1 MARPTDWWILHLD
14 KDPLPQDPGNLHL
27 WSTLYHDFADQ
38 IDLVRGG
45 TVGLMGDPAITGWL
59 GQSGAAF
66 FDALTPY
73 PSMLST
79 ATAAY
84 REIGD
89 ALDIFSGRVR
99 NLQPQFDG
107 LCNQCLAILQAIMDD
122 GGLPETDAKQLIM
135 NPEQLTGNL
144 MAVASRSSLGSDQ
157 FLGTAAEKVRGHV
170 VDASNLR
177 DGQLESLRSQT
188 ATARKAFLDAIHDA
202 TAMASQITKQ
212 AGGKGINAADFGTRY
227 AAFGGSA
234 TDLSLLL
241 PASVGIDLEDG
252 MVPSSQPGPDGVPDW
267 WTSLTDEERRHYWQ
281 SNPGIAALLGSVRFY
296 TDGQTP
302 PTVSDPDLQTVLN
315 NAYLRPGEVS
325 QIPGDGQLSTALD
338 YELET
343 GTQVGG
349 KWHINKAADTL
360 SGLINA
366 LDDPNSSLTPEDQIV
381 AASMASRLW
390 QSILGHDKAGNVTQ
404 MLKDN
409 PGRASSLQN
418 ALRAAM
424 RSPTGRAIMGDPGEY
439 DWSSAD
445 GLPRLPPAPP
455 PDPVNDGVDG
465 GDINPGGE
473 LPEVPEIDPLV

>member
-1 MARPTDWWILHLD
+1 M
-14 KDPLPQDPGNLHL
+14 
-27 WSTLYHDFADQ
+27 
-38 IDLVRGG
+38 
-45 TVGLMGDPAITGWL
+45 
-59 GQSGAAF
+59 
-66 FDALTPY
+66 
-73 PSMLST
+73 
-79 ATAAY
+79 
-84 REIGD
+84 
-89 ALDIFSGRVR
+89 
-99 NLQPQFDG
+99 
-107 LCNQCLAILQAIMDD
+107 
-122 GGLPETDAKQLIM
+122 
-135 NPEQLTGNL
+135 
-144 MAVASRSSLGSDQ
+144 
-157 FLGTAAEKVRGHV
+157 
-170 VDASNLR
+170 
-177 DGQLESLRSQT
+177 
-188 ATARKAFLDAIHDA
+188 
-202 TAMASQITKQ
+202 
-212 AGGKGINAADFGTRY
+212 
-227 AAFGGSA
+227 
-234 TDLSLLL
+234 
-241 PASVGIDLEDG
+241 
-252 MVPSSQPGPDGVPDW
+252 
-267 WTSLTDEERRHYWQ
+267 
-281 SNPGIAALLGSVRFY
+281 
-296 TDGQTP
+296 
-302 PTVSDPDLQTVLN
+302 
-315 NAYLRPGEVS
+315 S

>member
-1 MARPTDWWILHLD
+1 MARPTDWWLLDLD
-14 KDPLPQDPGNLHL
+14 KDPLPQDPGNLYL

-59 GQSGAAF
+59 GQSGQAF

-73 PSMLST
+73 PSMLGT

-84 REIGD
+84 RELGD
-89 ALDIFSGRVR
+89 AWEAFSVRVR
-99 NLQPQFDG
+99 NLQPQFDS
-107 LCNQCLAILQAIMDD
+107 LCIQCLDMLRAIMAD
-122 GGLPETDAKQLIM
+122 GGLSEADAKQLIM
-135 NPEQLTGNL
+135 NPEQLTGTL
-144 MAVASRSSLGSDQ
+144 MAVAGQSALGSAQ
-157 FLGTAAEKVRGHV
+157 FLNTAADKIRNHV
-170 VDASNLR
+170 IDAANLR
-177 DGQLESLRSQT
+177 GGQLQTLISQT
-188 ATARKAFLDAIHDA
+188 TTARKACSDAIHDA
-202 TAMASQITKQ
+202 TALASRIIKQ
-212 AGGKGINAADFGTRY
+212 AGGKGINAADFNTRY
-227 AAFGGSA
+227 AAFGGAAADLALVLPGSA
-234 TDLSLLL
+234 GT
-241 PASVGIDLEDG
+241 DLEDG
-252 MVPSSQPGPDGVPDW
+252 MVPSSAPGPEGVPDW

-296 TDGQTP
+296 TDGQSP
-302 PTVSDPDLQTVLN
+302 PTVSNPDLQAVLN

-343 GTQVGG
+343 GTPVGG

-366 LDDPNSSLTPEDQIV
+366 LDDPQSSLTPQDQIV
-381 AASMASRLW
+381 TASMASRLW
-390 QSILGHDKAGNVTQ
+390 QSILGHDKAGDVTQ

-409 PGRASSLQN
+409 PGRASSLQS
-418 ALRAAM
+418 ALKAAM
-424 RSPTGRAIMGDPGEY
+424 RSPSGRAIMGDPNEY

-445 GLPRLPPAPP
+445 GLPRLPPTPP

-473 LPEVPEIDPLV
+473 LPELPEIDPLV